1 MITYF
6 VTAKIPFVVE
16 ASDDLDAYRQVRD
29 QFEYEL
35 QGTAADDWPLEISV
49 KAISENEGAKP

>member
-1 MITYF
+1 

-35 QGTAADDWPLEISV
+35 QGTAAEDWPLEITV
-49 KAISENEGAKP
+49 KVITEGKEA